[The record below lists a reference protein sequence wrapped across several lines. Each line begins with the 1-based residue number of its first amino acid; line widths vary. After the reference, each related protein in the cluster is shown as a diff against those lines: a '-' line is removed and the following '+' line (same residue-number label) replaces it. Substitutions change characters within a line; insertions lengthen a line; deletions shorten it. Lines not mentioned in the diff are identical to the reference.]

1 VTRRALCWIRR
12 DLRLSDNRA
21 LFEASANFTEI
32 GVVFVFDSMILDAL
46 DDQADRR
53 VTFIME
59 SLRELDE
66 SLRKQGSSLIVLHG
80 DPAVEIPKLALQ
92 LNCQAVISARDFEP
106 YAAQRD
112 ETVKNSLLDAGISF
126 ETVKDQ
132 VIFERGEILSQSG
145 TPFRVF
151 TPFSRRWLELFEPQ
165 IHAARFD
172 PDLTKLLPSSSVKEQ
187 SIGLN
192 YEAIG
197 FTKND
202 PWLAPGETS
211 ARNALNEFEAK
222 IDSYGEARDIP
233 SLAGTSFLSVH
244 LRFGTI
250 SPRDAV
256 RTALRHES
264 RGAKKWLTE
273 LIWREFYQDILA
285 NNPQVIE
292 TTFDPVYANLE
303 WPGSQEYFE
312 TWKDGRTG
320 YPIVD
325 AAMRCF

>member
-1 VTRRALCWIRR
+1 
-12 DLRLSDNRA
+12 
-21 LFEASANFTEI
+21 
-32 GVVFVFDSMILDAL
+32 MILDAL

-172 PDLTKLLPSSSVKEQ
+172 PDLTKLFSE
-187 SIGLN
+187 
-192 YEAIG
+192 
-197 FTKND
+197 
-202 PWLAPGETS
+202 
-211 ARNALNEFEAK
+211 
-222 IDSYGEARDIP
+222 
-233 SLAGTSFLSVH
+233 
-244 LRFGTI
+244 
-250 SPRDAV
+250 
-256 RTALRHES
+256 RTVN
-264 RGAKKWLTE
+264 WIE
-273 LIWREFYQDILA
+273 L
-285 NNPQVIE
+285 
-292 TTFDPVYANLE
+292 
-303 WPGSQEYFE
+303 
-312 TWKDGRTG
+312 
-320 YPIVD
+320 
-325 AAMRCF
+325 

>member
-145 TPFRVF
+145 TP
-151 TPFSRRWLELFEPQ
+151 S
-165 IHAARFD
+165 
-172 PDLTKLLPSSSVKEQ
+172 
-187 SIGLN
+187 
-192 YEAIG
+192 
-197 FTKND
+197 
-202 PWLAPGETS
+202 
-211 ARNALNEFEAK
+211 
-222 IDSYGEARDIP
+222 
-233 SLAGTSFLSVH
+233 
-244 LRFGTI
+244 
-250 SPRDAV
+250 
-256 RTALRHES
+256 
-264 RGAKKWLTE
+264 
-273 LIWREFYQDILA
+273 
-285 NNPQVIE
+285 
-292 TTFDPVYANLE
+292 VYAIFA
-303 WPGSQEYFE
+303 PM
-312 TWKDGRTG
+312 
-320 YPIVD
+320 
-325 AAMRCF
+325 A